1 MSSAARLISH
11 LHKISR
17 PADAKIGPAA
27 DDAGCTAA
35 YGRRDVQSTAEDHMK
50 RWKNTPPRRRTLPL
64 AAGLLAATTFALLAT
79 VGAGAA
85 TTAATPT
92 AGPIAILATV
102 GNGPAGKVV
111 VAGAIGDWG
120 TTLTIDKNGK
130 PDQNGNYV
138 KVTLK
143 KGGFEINST
152 ALNKQTANPRPQ
164 VASDITCSISASG
177 SAPVTLFNGTGL
189 YKGINGTVHVTL
201 TFTGVGSR
209 YQSGTK
215 KGQCNHGHNPLA
227 VLGTVIGHGNIHF
240 KQ

>member
-1 MSSAARLISH
+1 M
-11 LHKISR
+11 
-17 PADAKIGPAA
+17 
-27 DDAGCTAA
+27 
-35 YGRRDVQSTAEDHMK
+35 QSTTEDQMK
-50 RWKNTPPRRRTLPL
+50 LRKNVPSRGRMLPL
-64 AAGLLAATTFALLAT
+64 AGAMLAATTLVLMAT

-85 TTAATPT
+85 TSAATPA
-92 AGPIAILATV
+92 AGPIALLATV
-102 GNGPAGKVV
+102 GGGPAGKIV

-120 TTLTIDKNGK
+120 TTLTIDKDGK
-130 PDQNGNYV
+130 PDANGNYV

-152 ALNKQTANPRPQ
+152 ALNKRTANPRPQ
-164 VASDITCSISASG
+164 VASDVTCSVSASG

-189 YKGINGTVHVTL
+189 YRGINGTVNVTL

-215 KGQCNHGHNPLA
+215 KGQCNHGPNPLA
-227 VLGTVIGHGNIHF
+227 MLGTVIGHGNVHF